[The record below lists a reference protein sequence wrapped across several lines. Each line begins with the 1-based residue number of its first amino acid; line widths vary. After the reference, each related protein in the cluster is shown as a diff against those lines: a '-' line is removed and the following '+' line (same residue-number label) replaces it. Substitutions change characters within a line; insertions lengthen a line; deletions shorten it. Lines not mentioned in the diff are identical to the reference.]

1 MNVREE
7 SLRLHREKR
16 GKLEIIGTMPI
27 TNGEDLALAYTP
39 GVAEPCLEIAKNKD
53 NAYQYTIKGKTVA
66 VITNG
71 TAVLGLGNIGPEA
84 GLPVVEGKAL
94 LLKRFG
100 NVDAIPIS
108 LDSID
113 PDDIVN
119 TIKNIS
125 PGFGGIHLEDIKA
138 PECFYIEDKLKELL
152 DIPVYHDDQH
162 GTAIAVLAGLY
173 NALKLVKKDI
183 KDIKVVINGA
193 GASGIAV
200 AKLLMSAGVQ
210 NIVLCDLNGAV
221 VEGDDTL
228 NEAQAKIA
236 KVTNRGFEKGSLS
249 DVIKDKDVFVG
260 VSDGNVL
267 TKEMVETM
275 NKDSIV
281 FALAN
286 PVPEIMP
293 AEAKAGGAKVV
304 ATGRSDFPNQI
315 NNVLV
320 FPGIFNGVL
329 KVRAKE
335 ICDDMKIAA
344 AKGIAN
350 LVSKDELKEDYI
362 IPSVFNKEVCEAV
375 SKAVVDIANEQ
386 GFTRE
391 YLMVR

>member
-183 KDIKVVINGA
+183 KEIKVVINGA

-267 TKEMVETM
+267 TKAMVETM

>member
-7 SLRLHREKR
+7 SLKLHKEKR
-16 GKLEIIGTMPI
+16 GKIEVVGTMPVA
-27 TNGEDLALAYTP
+27 NGEDLALAYTP
-39 GVAEPCLEIAKNKD
+39 GVAEPCLEIAKNKN
-53 NAYQYTIKGKTVA
+53 NAYQYTMKGKTVA
-66 VITNG
+66 VVTNG

-94 LLKRFG
+94 LLKKFG

-108 LDSID
+108 LDSMV

-119 TIKNIS
+119 TIKNIA

-173 NALKLVKKDI
+173 NALKLVGKDI
-183 KDIKVVINGA
+183 EEIEIVINGA
-193 GASGIAV
+193 GASGIAT
-200 AKLLMSAGVQ
+200 AKLLMSAGVK
-210 NIVLCDLNGAV
+210 NIVLCDINGAL

-228 NEAQAKIA
+228 NEAQKKMAEI
-236 KVTNRGFEKGSLS
+236 TNRDLEKGTLA
-249 DVIKDKDVFVG
+249 DVIRNKDVFIG

-267 TKEMVETM
+267 TKEMVEAM

-286 PVPEIMP
+286 PTPEIMP
-293 AEAKAGGAKVV
+293 SEAKSGGARVI

-320 FPGIFNGVL
+320 FPGMFNGVL
-329 KVRAKE
+329 KVRAKD
-335 ICDDMKIAA
+335 ICNDMKIAA
-344 AKGIAN
+344 AKGIAG
-350 LVSKDELKEDYI
+350 LIKDNELNENHI
-362 IPSVFNKEVCEAV
+362 VPSVFDGGVCEAV
-375 SKAVVDIANEQ
+375 SKAVVDTAKEL
-386 GFTRE
+386 GLVRE
-391 YLMVR
+391 NLM